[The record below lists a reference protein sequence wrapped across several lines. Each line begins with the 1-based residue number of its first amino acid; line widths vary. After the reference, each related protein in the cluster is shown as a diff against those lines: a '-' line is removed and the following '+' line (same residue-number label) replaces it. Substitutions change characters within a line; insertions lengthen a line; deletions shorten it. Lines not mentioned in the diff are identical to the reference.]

1 MLDQITQTPLAKFE
15 IDAGDVL
22 HGIKSDD
29 VGYKR
34 FGEVYFSF
42 IKFNAVKAWKLH
54 KNMTLNLIVPIGSVR
69 FVFIDPNYLDQF
81 KVIEIGESN
90 YSRITVPP
98 NIWFGFQGISENPS
112 LLLNIANIPH
122 DPYEIERKTLN
133 EIQFKWKKLT

>member
-22 HGIKSDD
+22 HGIKIDD

-42 IKFNAVKAWKLH
+42 IKLNAVKAWKLH

-98 NIWFGFQGISENPS
+98 NIWFGFQGISCSSNMVV
-112 LLLNIANIPH
+112 NVADIKH
-122 DPYEIERKTLN
+122 DPKESEKREMDDFRY
-133 EIQFKWKKLT
+133 KWKKE